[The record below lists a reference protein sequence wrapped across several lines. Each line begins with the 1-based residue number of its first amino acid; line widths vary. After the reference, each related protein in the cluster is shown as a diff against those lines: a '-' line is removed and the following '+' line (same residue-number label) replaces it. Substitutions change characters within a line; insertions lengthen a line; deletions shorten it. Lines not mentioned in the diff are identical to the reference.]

1 MIVST
6 PHSKETIVGLIRIQI
21 LGYNKAI
28 NNSSKKWAVWLKK
41 KKKTDFLSNSK
52 SNSKCTLNHKSWN
65 LFSNIILT
73 IFENMLFLEWL

>member
-1 MIVST
+1 MSCIV
-6 PHSKETIVGLIRIQI
+6 
-21 LGYNKAI
+21 
-28 NNSSKKWAVWLKK
+28 KK
-41 KKKTDFLSNSK
+41 KKKTDFL